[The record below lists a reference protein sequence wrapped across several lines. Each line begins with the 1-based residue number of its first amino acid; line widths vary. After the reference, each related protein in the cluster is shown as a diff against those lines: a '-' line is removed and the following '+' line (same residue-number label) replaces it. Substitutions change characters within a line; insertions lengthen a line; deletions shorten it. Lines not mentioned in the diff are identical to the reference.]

1 MNEALFLS
9 LRVLAYAVPLL
20 LVLGGALGWLLSRRR
35 FRGRDLLSVFLQLPI
50 ILPPSVLGFYLLY
63 GMGSIPFFREHHILF
78 AFPATVIGGL
88 TPALPIMIQAA
99 RAAFSGV
106 DRDLE
111 DATRTLGVGEWRI
124 FFRVTLPLSR
134 RMLLTG
140 LALSSARVL
149 GDFGVTLM
157 IAGNMPGRTQTL
169 PLYIYRQV
177 ESLNFGAAHVA
188 AGILVAV
195 GIACLAAVR
204 RMETNRHERMV

>member
-1 MNEALFLS
+1 M
-9 LRVLAYAVPLL
+9 
-20 LVLGGALGWLLSRRR
+20 
-35 FRGRDLLSVFLQLPI
+35 
-50 ILPPSVLGFYLLY
+50 LY
-63 GMGSIPFFREHHILF
+63 GLGSIPFFREHHILF

-111 DATRTLGVGEWRI
+111 DAARTLGVGEWRI
-124 FFRVTLPLSR
+124 FFRITLPLSR

-177 ESLNFGAAHVA
+177 ESLNFDAAHVA

-195 GIACLAAVR
+195 
-204 RMETNRHERMV
+204 